1 MSDTRKPLSIAPE
14 GAIDLSAVVD
24 TSRQEEIQ
32 KRLLSANL
40 ATSACA
46 NVQHAVDVPRVWTAL
61 ATEIYKFIT
70 VE

>member
-1 MSDTRKPLSIAPE
+1 MSNTRKPLSIAPE

-46 NVQHAVDVPRVWTAL
+46 NAQHPVSASVWSAL